1 MKVSINEKYTAVVS
15 TALLATVLAF
25 MGIVHVAVVGY
36 YEQKVR
42 MGDSQLT
49 HILATHIERNIRAE
63 DEVIGMLADYPDIME
78 RPVE

>member
-1 MKVSINEKYTAVVS
+1 
-15 TALLATVLAF
+15 

-63 DEVIGMLADYPDIME
+63 DEVIGMLAD
-78 RPVE
+78 